1 LTVFYLVVLLAAAL
15 ANYAFAVAIL
25 KELSAA
31 GKNTPFFDLRWFVFR
46 NLKIYREISRAR
58 HGRVGCA
65 YYGYLA
71 TFALLILSAVLFFG
85 SLAH

>member
-1 LTVFYLVVLLAAAL
+1 LTVFYLVLLLAAAL

-31 GKNTPFFDLRWFVFR
+31 GRNTTFFDLRWFIFR
-46 NLKIYREISRAR
+46 NLKNYREISMAR
-58 HGRVGCA
+58 YGKVGYA

-71 TFALLILSAVLFFG
+71 TFAILILSAVLLLD
-85 SLAH
+85 SLAR